1 MRERLILAVLALLPA
16 FARAQETQVQYD
28 TIYTYSGDI
37 VCHVLEDTGKS
48 IIFSYPGESLRNTLP
63 ANGFRFVQLASGRVI
78 QGAPRVEVSGI
89 KDWEKVILTSDPRE
103 IEGLELAGDFQ
114 SRRHARTEYC
124 EDEIRKKAAEQRC
137 HIVLVE
143 SVMPHIA
150 SDIDGDVN
158 TRYVMKGLGYR
169 YAGLGEEL
177 SAADA
182 DPFVQQGLLSVNGGK
197 VYDYQGKELGKS
209 ELQAM
214 MPPDVYKEFSN
225 AAATYRTGKT
235 ILISGFAAEGLSLVG
250 GVAGV
255 IAQDPAVT
263 VASCLTAGLGFT
275 AGIVGVVLLISADN
289 SMDFAISDHNG
300 RTRATLFV
308 GPTRSGAGL
317 ALRF

>member
-1 MRERLILAVLALLPA
+1 
-16 FARAQETQVQYD
+16 
-28 TIYTYSGDI
+28 
-37 VCHVLEDTGKS
+37 
-48 IIFSYPGESLRNTLP
+48 
-63 ANGFRFVQLASGRVI
+63 
-78 QGAPRVEVSGI
+78 
-89 KDWEKVILTSDPRE
+89 
-103 IEGLELAGDFQ
+103 
-114 SRRHARTEYC
+114 
-124 EDEIRKKAAEQRC
+124 
-137 HIVLVE
+137 VLVE